1 MIHDNIFISPLK
13 GWNSPW
19 DITILIQIGRN
30 ENKSIGIYL
39 SKKTKKLSLHISIL
53 VSAEIFAQLN
63 RFLLPQLQK
72 TTEEMFKK
80 LCVENRLQLGQCAWI
95 AEMWNKKKN
104 PEGVFSFETAAPQH
118 F

>member
-1 MIHDNIFISPLK
+1 MTTSLSLLWKAGIHLE
-13 GWNSPW
+13 
-19 DITILIQIGRN
+19 ILQSSYRLEEIKIKVLAYTFQ
-30 ENKSIGIYL
+30 
-39 SKKTKKLSLHISIL
+39 KKLKKLSLHISIL